1 MIDTIKDNSSN
12 NNNDRK
18 LISAK
23 NKNGETVGIPTR
35 QRALILQGGGALGAY
50 EIGVLQ
56 SIYKHLAKNN
66 GIVKKSERAESM
78 FDIVAGVSIGA
89 INAVF
94 LVDQILKNNSWDNSI
109 ALLER
114 FWDNFIAYTLV
125 DRNPLFDFAWNTT
138 RFFNK
143 DTASLESARRYWS
156 FYELACTVWPFGRGF
171 SPNLCTA
178 IQKFDSKF
186 LSPLN
191 NCLLYDFRLLRDLL
205 TKTAKIDY
213 PIKTSFEMN
222 QPRLLLISVDVKD
235 CSTPVTFDSYRSY
248 ASKCDVC
255 NKECNT
261 NDFLVKHMRSDHIRT
276 QISKESLSTLGSS
289 SSTLYR
295 ENASKLRTILESIDD
310 DDGDDD
316 ALWYSVYGDEE
327 NLKQKHVVCYNGIG
341 EDQLM
346 ASCLFPYSNY
356 HPTLYDLITNEI
368 RTYWDGAFLSNTP
381 LRELLQR
388 HREFWENY
396 FHENN
401 IKYDDLG
408 LTEEDDGGKKNNE
421 DLRPRVPDLEVF
433 IVNLYPALERLD
445 ELIPSDKDKIED
457 RLNDIRFHDR
467 TKYDEKVADIV
478 TDYIDLSRELITLAK
493 QNGVSQKTID
503 DILAKK
509 GESKKRNIQEKRQ
522 YRSLLEGRFRAKVYR
537 IQRQDDGDT
546 IFGKASDFSY
556 TTVKDLIDRGR
567 RETDDWF
574 KSDYKLR

>member
-1 MIDTIKDNSSN
+1 M
-12 NNNDRK
+12 
-18 LISAK
+18 
-23 NKNGETVGIPTR
+23 
-35 QRALILQGGGALGAY
+35 
-50 EIGVLQ
+50 
-56 SIYKHLAKNN
+56 
-66 GIVKKSERAESM
+66 
-78 FDIVAGVSIGA
+78 
-89 INAVF
+89 
-94 LVDQILKNNSWDNSI
+94 
-109 ALLER
+109 
-114 FWDNFIAYTLV
+114 
-125 DRNPLFDFAWNTT
+125 
-138 RFFNK
+138 
-143 DTASLESARRYWS
+143 
-156 FYELACTVWPFGRGF
+156 
-171 SPNLCTA
+171 
-178 IQKFDSKF
+178 
-186 LSPLN
+186 
-191 NCLLYDFRLLRDLL
+191 
-205 TKTAKIDY
+205 
-213 PIKTSFEMN
+213 
-222 QPRLLLISVDVKD
+222 
-235 CSTPVTFDSYRSY
+235 
-248 ASKCDVC
+248 
-255 NKECNT
+255 
-261 NDFLVKHMRSDHIRT
+261 
-276 QISKESLSTLGSS
+276 
-289 SSTLYR
+289 
-295 ENASKLRTILESIDD
+295 
-310 DDGDDD
+310 
-316 ALWYSVYGDEE
+316 
-327 NLKQKHVVCYNGIG
+327 
-341 EDQLM
+341 
-346 ASCLFPYSNY
+346 
-356 HPTLYDLITNEI
+356 
-368 RTYWDGAFLSNTP
+368 
-381 LRELLQR
+381 QR

>member
-1 MIDTIKDNSSN
+1 
-12 NNNDRK
+12 
-18 LISAK
+18 
-23 NKNGETVGIPTR
+23 
-35 QRALILQGGGALGAY
+35 
-50 EIGVLQ
+50 
-56 SIYKHLAKNN
+56 
-66 GIVKKSERAESM
+66 
-78 FDIVAGVSIGA
+78 
-89 INAVF
+89 
-94 LVDQILKNNSWDNSI
+94 
-109 ALLER
+109 
-114 FWDNFIAYTLV
+114 
-125 DRNPLFDFAWNTT
+125 
-138 RFFNK
+138 
-143 DTASLESARRYWS
+143 
-156 FYELACTVWPFGRGF
+156 
-171 SPNLCTA
+171 
-178 IQKFDSKF
+178 
-186 LSPLN
+186 
-191 NCLLYDFRLLRDLL
+191 LL
-205 TKTAKIDY
+205 TRTAKIDY

-235 CSTPVTFDSYRSY
+235 CSTPVTFDSYHSY

-261 NDFLVKHMRSDHIRT
+261 NDSLVKHMRSNHIRT
-276 QISKESLSTLGSS
+276 QISKESLSTSRSS

-310 DDGDDD
+310 DDGDGDD

-327 NLKQKHVVCYNGIG
+327 NLKQKHVICYDGIG

-396 FHENN
+396 FRENN

-408 LTEEDDGGKKNNE
+408 LTEVDDGGKKNNE

-433 IVNLYPALERLD
+433 IVNLYPALEPLD

-493 QNGVSQKTID
+493 QSGVPQKTID

-509 GESKKRNIQEKRQ
+509 GESKKRNIQEKRR
-522 YRSLLEGRFRAKVYR
+522 YRSLLEGRFKAKVYR

-556 TTVKDLIDRGR
+556 TTVKDLMDRGR

>member
-1 MIDTIKDNSSN
+1 
-12 NNNDRK
+12 
-18 LISAK
+18 
-23 NKNGETVGIPTR
+23 
-35 QRALILQGGGALGAY
+35 
-50 EIGVLQ
+50 
-56 SIYKHLAKNN
+56 
-66 GIVKKSERAESM
+66 
-78 FDIVAGVSIGA
+78 
-89 INAVF
+89 
-94 LVDQILKNNSWDNSI
+94 
-109 ALLER
+109 
-114 FWDNFIAYTLV
+114 
-125 DRNPLFDFAWNTT
+125 
-138 RFFNK
+138 
-143 DTASLESARRYWS
+143 
-156 FYELACTVWPFGRGF
+156 
-171 SPNLCTA
+171 
-178 IQKFDSKF
+178 
-186 LSPLN
+186 
-191 NCLLYDFRLLRDLL
+191 LL
-205 TKTAKIDY
+205 TRTAKIDY

-235 CSTPVTFDSYRSY
+235 CSTPVTFDSYHSY

-261 NDFLVKHMRSDHIRT
+261 NDSLVKHMRSNHIRT
-276 QISKESLSTLGSS
+276 QISKESLSTSRSS

-310 DDGDDD
+310 DDGDGDD

-327 NLKQKHVVCYNGIG
+327 NLKQKHVICYDGIG

-396 FHENN
+396 FRENN

-408 LTEEDDGGKKNNE
+408 LTEVDDGGKKNNE

-433 IVNLYPALERLD
+433 IVNLYPALEPLD

-493 QNGVSQKTID
+493 QSGVPQKTID

-509 GESKKRNIQEKRQ
+509 GESKKRNIQEKRR

-567 RETDDWF
+567 KETDDWF

>member
-1 MIDTIKDNSSN
+1 MIDTIKDNSS

-66 GIVKKSERAESM
+66 GIVKKSERTESM
-78 FDIVAGVSIGA
+78 FDIIAGVSIGA

-94 LVDQILKNNSWDNSI
+94 LVDQILKKNSWDNSI

-205 TKTAKIDY
+205 TKTAKID
-213 PIKTSFEMN
+213 
-222 QPRLLLISVDVKD
+222 
-235 CSTPVTFDSYRSY
+235 
-248 ASKCDVC
+248 
-255 NKECNT
+255 
-261 NDFLVKHMRSDHIRT
+261 
-276 QISKESLSTLGSS
+276 
-289 SSTLYR
+289 
-295 ENASKLRTILESIDD
+295 
-310 DDGDDD
+310 
-316 ALWYSVYGDEE
+316 GDEE

-522 YRSLLEGRFRAKVYR
+522 YRSLLEGRFRARVYS

-546 IFGKASDFSY
+546 IFGKASDYSY